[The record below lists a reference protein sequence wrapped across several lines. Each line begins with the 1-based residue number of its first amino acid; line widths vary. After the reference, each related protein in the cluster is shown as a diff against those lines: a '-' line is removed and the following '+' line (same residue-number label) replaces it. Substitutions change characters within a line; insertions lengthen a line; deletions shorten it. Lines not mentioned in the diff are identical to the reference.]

1 MSTPFPTFRQVA
13 TRPRWIGVLV
23 ACLAVAAVF
32 ALLGQWQIAR
42 AVEQGQADERDT
54 ETAVPLKSVA
64 VPGSTLTSEA
74 GGRMVSFTGEWVPE
88 DFDTLAGRSQD
99 GRIGTW
105 AVGRILVPQD
115 GADPVSLPVAL
126 AWFADPAAAQ
136 ALVEQR
142 GAADAGELVGRL
154 MPSEAPTQ
162 GDIQTD
168 EVEAMSVAALINE
181 WEAYDGRVYGSYA
194 ILDAASADASGALA
208 DGGEPIV
215 SVRPVTDTQLNALNI
230 FYAIEWVAF
239 MLFAFYLWYRLVKD
253 ALEREVEA
261 IEDAAEAAAAGG
273 DTARG

>member
-13 TRPRWIGVLV
+13 MRPRWIGVLV

-54 ETAVPLKSVA
+54 ETAVPLTSVA
-64 VPGSTLTSEA
+64 EPGSTLTTEA
-74 GGRMVSFTGEWVPE
+74 GGRMVAFTGEWVAE
-88 DFDTLAGRSQD
+88 DFDTLAGRQQD
-99 GRIGTW
+99 GRTGTW
-105 AVGRILVPQD
+105 AIGRVVVSPD
-115 GADPVSLPVAL
+115 GAEPVSLAVAI
-126 AWFADPAAAQ
+126 AWFEDAAAAQ

-142 GAADAGELVGRL
+142 ASDDGVELVGRL

-162 GDIQTD
+162 GDIRTD
-168 EVEAMSVAALINE
+168 EVEAMSVAALVNE

-208 DGGEPIV
+208 AGGEPIV
-215 SVRPVTDTQLNALNI
+215 SARPVTDTQLNALNI